1 MRRLTKNVG
10 ASQFD
15 QNIDLTKVKFNK
27 ILICR
32 PNPRLKPIINHSP
45 ITRGHYHFSR
55 MRNRFIR
62 KWRLS
67 PIIFKKLYKRKPNN
81 STKKALLKS

>member
-32 PNPRLKPIINHSP
+32 PNPRLGNQLL
-45 ITRGHYHFSR
+45 ITLLQEVIATF
-55 MRNRFIR
+55 
-62 KWRLS
+62 
-67 PIIFKKLYKRKPNN
+67 PNA
-81 STKKALLKS
+81 K

>member
-1 MRRLTKNVG
+1 MDLKTDINTLRRKLMRPYQERR

-32 PNPRLKPIINHSP
+32 PNPRLGNQLL
-45 ITRGHYHFSR
+45 IT
-55 MRNRFIR
+55 
-62 KWRLS
+62 
-67 PIIFKKLYKRKPNN
+67 P
-81 STKKALLKS
+81 LLQEVITTFPECKIDLFVNGA

>member
-1 MRRLTKNVG
+1 MDLKTDINTLRRKLMRRLTKNVG

-32 PNPRLKPIINHSP
+32 PNPRLETN
-45 ITRGHYHFSR
+45 Y
-55 MRNRFIR
+55 
-62 KWRLS
+62 
-67 PIIFKKLYKRKPNN
+67 
-81 STKKALLKS
+81 

>member
-32 PNPRLKPIINHSP
+32 PNPRLETNYYSP

-62 KWRLS
+62 KMEAYY
-67 PIIFKKLYKRKPNN
+67 I
-81 STKKALLKS
+81 

>member
-1 MRRLTKNVG
+1 MDLKTDINTLRRKLMRRLTKNVG

-32 PNPRLKPIINHSP
+32 PNPRLGNQLL
-45 ITRGHYHFSR
+45 ITPY
-55 MRNRFIR
+55 
-62 KWRLS
+62 
-67 PIIFKKLYKRKPNN
+67 YKRSLPLFPNA
-81 STKKALLKS
+81 K

>member
-1 MRRLTKNVG
+1 MDLKRINTLRRKLMRRLTKNVG

-32 PNPRLKPIINHSP
+32 PNPRLETINHSP
-45 ITRGHYHFSR
+45 ITRGHFPPECEIDLFVNGGLAPPYL
-55 MRNRFIR
+55 
-62 KWRLS
+62 K
-67 PIIFKKLYKRKPNN
+67 IIQ
-81 STKKALLKS
+81 T

>member
-15 QNIDLTKVKFNK
+15 QNIDLTKVKNK

-32 PNPRLKPIINHSP
+32 PNPRLETN
-45 ITRGHYHFSR
+45 
-55 MRNRFIR
+55 
-62 KWRLS
+62 
-67 PIIFKKLYKRKPNN
+67 
-81 STKKALLKS
+81 

>member
-32 PNPRLKPIINHSP
+32 PNPRLGNQLLITPLLQEVITTFPECEIDLFVNGGLAPLYLKIIQ
-45 ITRGHYHFSR
+45 T
-55 MRNRFIR
+55 
-62 KWRLS
+62 
-67 PIIFKKLYKRKPNN
+67 
-81 STKKALLKS
+81 

>member
-32 PNPRLKPIINHSP
+32 PNPRLGNQLLITP

-67 PIIFKKLYKRKPNN
+67 PII
-81 STKKALLKS
+81 LKIIQT

>member
-32 PNPRLKPIINHSP
+32 PNPRKPIINLPYYKRSLP
-45 ITRGHYHFSR
+45 LFPNA
-55 MRNRFIR
+55 NRFIR

-67 PIIFKKLYKRKPNN
+67 PIIFKNYTNVNRIIQLQE
-81 STKKALLKS
+81 SL